1 MSQAYGVTDT
11 GRIRENNE
19 DCFAV
24 DEDLQLYVVAD
35 GMGGHNA
42 GEVAARMAVDRIVE
56 FIRDTSGPGLIGP
69 AEPPEQSQT
78 PWPFGLDPALSIS
91 GNRLRTAIHF
101 ANAEI
106 LEASRTVDRYAGMG
120 TTIVA
125 ALVDGR
131 RLSVGHVG
139 DSRLYVL
146 SNGRL
151 RALTR
156 DDSWVAAMLAHD
168 PAADPVALRHHPM
181 GSALTNVVGARARP
195 DVHVV
200 EEELSGG
207 EILVLLTDGVHG
219 VLDDQWLERFAKS
232 SDDVRAIA
240 ATLVDAALMRGSRDN
255 CTAVVARYDGRFW
268 IGRGKSEWL
277 MARAVSTCT

>member
-1 MSQAYGVTDT
+1 MPRAYGVTHP
-11 GRIRENNE
+11 GRVRENNE

-24 DEDLQLYVVAD
+24 DEDVQLYVVAD

-42 GEVAARMAVDRIVE
+42 GEIAARMAVDRIVE
-56 FIRDTSGPGLIGP
+56 FIRDPASSGLATDPP
-69 AEPPEQSQT
+69 ARSET
-78 PWPFGLDPALSIS
+78 IWPFGFDPALSS
-91 GNRLRTAIHF
+91 GGNRIRTAIHY

-106 LEASRTVDRYAGMG
+106 LEASITVGGYSGMG

-125 ALVDGR
+125 ALVDGG

-146 SNGRL
+146 SQGRL

-156 DDSWVAAMLAHD
+156 DDSWVAASLAHD

-181 GSALTNVVGARARP
+181 GSALTNVVGARSRT

-200 EEELSGG
+200 EEQLSGG
-207 EILVLLTDGVHG
+207 ETLVLLTDGVHS
-219 VLDDQWLERFAKS
+219 VLDDRWLERFAKS
-232 SDDVRAIA
+232 GDDVQTIA
-240 ATLVDAALMRGSRDN
+240 ATLVDAALRHGSRDN
-255 CTAVVARYDGRFW
+255 CTAVVARY
-268 IGRGKSEWL
+268 E
-277 MARAVSTCT
+277 